1 MTMVYVTSGAR
12 NASAGATLITPALPT
27 ITGRDLG
34 ALLAVV
40 SIKSN
45 ATITTAQPG
54 WTKLYQDNSGASF
67 TTAYFIA
74 PVGSGAPGCTWTGS
88 VAAGAQCFYIEDAD
102 NPMVTN
108 AVGATSSNSGSTAAH
123 SSSSITTTRQRS
135 LAAYIDTTSSN
146 SSLPAPTNWTEDSE
160 AGSATDG
167 ITITLGTRYIATLG
181 GTTGAISVTGA
192 AVDWVQRQIEFL
204 IVDPAAGV
212 QVTESEI
219 NPLLSAGDG
228 ISAADVE
235 IAPLISSGVGIG
247 VADMEIVALLG
258 PGPYIPRRRTVQIH
272 Q

>member
-1 MTMVYVTSGAR
+1 MTMAYVTAGAR
-12 NASAGATLITPALPT
+12 NASAGATSVTPALPT

-54 WTKLYQDNSGASF
+54 WTKLYQENSGGSF

-74 PVGSGAPGCTWTGS
+74 PVGSSAPGCTWAGS
-88 VAAGAQCFYIEDAD
+88 VAAGAQCFYVEDAD

-108 AVGATSSNSGSTAAH
+108 AAGATSTNSASTTAH
-123 SSSSITTTRQRS
+123 SSSSITTTRQLS
-135 LAAYIDTTSSN
+135 LAAYIDTQAGFGPLAT
-146 SSLPAPTNWTEDSE
+146 PTNWTQN
-160 AGSATDG
+160 SAEYSGTDD
-167 ITITLGTRYIATLG
+167 ITITLGTRYIPTLG
-181 GTTGAISVTGA
+181 GTTGAISVNGA
-192 AVDWVQRQIEFL
+192 TVAWVQRQIEFL
-204 IVDPAAGV
+204 IVTPATGA

-219 NPLLSAGDG
+219 TPLVSSGEG
-228 ISAADVE
+228 ISAIDVE

-247 VADMEIVALLG
+247 VCDMEIVAILG
-258 PGPYIPRRRTVQIH
+258 PGPYIPRRRTVQIM

>member
-1 MTMVYVTSGAR
+1 MTMVYVAAGAR
-12 NASAGATLITPALPT
+12 SASAGATLLTPALPT

-40 SIKSN
+40 SVKSN

-74 PVGSGAPGCTWTGS
+74 PVGSSAPGCTWTGS
-88 VAAGAQCFYIEDAD
+88 VAAGAQCFYVEDAD

-108 AVGATSSNSGSTAAH
+108 AVGGSTVNSDSTAAH
-123 SSSSITTTRQRS
+123 TSGSFNTTRQLS
-135 LAAYIDTTSSN
+135 LVAYIDTTSSN
-146 SSLPAPTNWTEDSE
+146 AGLATPAGWTEDVDG
-160 AGSATDG
+160 GSATDG
-167 ITITLGTRYIATLG
+167 GRTVFGTRFVETQGDAS
-181 GTTGAISVTGA
+181 GAISVTGGA
-192 AVDWVQRQIEFL
+192 TAWVQRQIEFL
-204 IVDPAAGV
+204 IVDPTTGV

-228 ISAADVE
+228 ISTVDVE